1 MQISSTRQELMNALA
16 AVQGIA
22 QTSLSNPII
31 ENVLVQAEKDR
42 IAFTATNLS
51 LSVQASCEGKVKT
64 SGEITIP
71 AKYAYNIMREMPE
84 GDIEISL
91 KNEKIKMTSGS
102 AEVSLNSQPADQFPG
117 IIFDLE
123 GVSMKF
129 PVTEFKTTINRTY
142 FAATA
147 EKSRFELDG
156 VKLDFTEEGLF
167 WISTDGKRLSSVTA
181 SVEGIG
187 VNELTALIPAKAMAE
202 LNRIIPGEGDVT
214 ITVGENKIAFVCTD
228 LKVVSSLLV
237 DNFPPYK
244 QIIPKDYRQRVTL
257 DKNVLAQAVRRASIL
272 SHEKTNL
279 VKLIFKPGELTI
291 SGERFQVGDTFST
304 IPMEYKGEDF
314 EAGYK
319 SEFLLEILRVIDTD
333 KITMEWM
340 QPSSPVVIRPYE
352 DETFLHV
359 IMPIK
364 LADAE

>member
-1 MQISSTRQELMNALA
+1 
-16 AVQGIA
+16 
-22 QTSLSNPII
+22 
-31 ENVLVQAEKDR
+31 
-42 IAFTATNLS
+42 
-51 LSVQASCEGKVKT
+51 
-64 SGEITIP
+64 
-71 AKYAYNIMREMPE
+71 
-84 GDIEISL
+84 
-91 KNEKIKMTSGS
+91 MTCSS

-129 PVTEFKTTINRTY
+129 PVSEFRTTINRTY

-167 WISTDGKRLSSVTA
+167 WISTDGKRLSSVSA
-181 SVEGIG
+181 SVEGIE
-187 VNELTALIPAKAMAE
+187 VSELSALIPAKAMVE
-202 LNRIIPGEGDVT
+202 LSRIMPNEGDVT
-214 ITVGENKIAFVCTD
+214 ITIGENKIAFICPN

-244 QIIPKDYRQRVTL
+244 QIIPKDYRQRVAIER
-257 DKNVLAQAVRRASIL
+257 DVLAQAVRRASIL

-279 VKLIFKPGELTI
+279 VKLSFKPGELI
-291 SGERFQVGDTFST
+291 VSGERYQVGDAFST

-319 SEFLLEILRVIDTD
+319 SEFLLDILRVIDTE

-364 LADAE
+364 LSDVD